1 MRQNGV
7 RPARFRLKVGGR
19 VGKMGGG
26 SMSTARRDMRSGYY
40 PSDMGMEGGA
50 MMKKGGRVK
59 KKKQGYKD
67 RKDES
72 IAMRI
77 RKKRTKKQLKA
88 SRDESYGRFGSK
100 AKKSGKINR

>member
-1 MRQNGV
+1 MPNR
-7 RPARFRLKVGGR
+7 RFNKQVTNPMKAGGR
-19 VGKMGGG
+19 VKKRGGG
-26 SMSTARRDMRSGYY
+26 MSTKRRDMMSGYY
-40 PSDMGMEGGA
+40 QDDMGMKGGP

-59 KKKQGYKD
+59 KKKQGYKY

-77 RKKRTKKQLKA
+77 KKKRTKKQLKA
-88 SRDESYGRFGSK
+88 SRDESYGKFGSK

>member
-7 RPARFRLKVGGR
+7 RSNVRFPYGE
-19 VGKMGGG
+19 
-26 SMSTARRDMRSGYY
+26 SG
-40 PSDMGMEGGA
+40 
-50 MMKKGGRVK
+50 MKKGGSV
-59 KKKQGYKD
+59 KKQGYKD

-77 RKKRTKKQLKA
+77 RKKRTKKQLRA
-88 SRDESYGRFGSK
+88 SADESYGKWGSK

>member
-1 MRQNGV
+1 MRNDFGT
-7 RPARFRLKVGGR
+7 RYSPPRFP
-19 VGKMGGG
+19 
-26 SMSTARRDMRSGYY
+26 Y
-40 PSDMGMEGGA
+40 
-50 MMKKGGRVK
+50 KKGGSAK

-77 RKKRTKKQLKA
+77 RKKRTKKQLKD
-88 SRDESYGRFGSK
+88 SRDESYGKFGSK

>member
-1 MRQNGV
+1 
-7 RPARFRLKVGGR
+7 L
-19 VGKMGGG
+19 
-26 SMSTARRDMRSGYY
+26 
-40 PSDMGMEGGA
+40 
-50 MMKKGGRVK
+50 KKGGSV

-77 RKKRTKKQLKA
+77 RKKRTAKQLKD
-88 SRDESYGRFGSK
+88 SRDESYGKFGSA

>member
-1 MRQNGV
+1 MRNDFGTRPYASRFNG
-7 RPARFRLKVGGR
+7 KC
-19 VGKMGGG
+19 
-26 SMSTARRDMRSGYY
+26 
-40 PSDMGMEGGA
+40 
-50 MMKKGGRVK
+50 MKKGGSAK

-77 RKKRTKKQLKA
+77 RKKRTKKQLRA
-88 SRDESYGRFGSK
+88 SADESYGKFGSK

>member
-7 RPARFRLKVGGR
+7 RSPVRFPYSQG
-19 VGKMGGG
+19 
-26 SMSTARRDMRSGYY
+26 
-40 PSDMGMEGGA
+40 
-50 MMKKGGRVK
+50 MKKGGSV
-59 KKKQGYKD
+59 KKQGYTD

-77 RKKRTKKQLKA
+77 KKKRTKKELRA
-88 SRDESYGRFGSK
+88 SADESYGKFGSA